1 MNTRKVLRGFGF
13 LLFGMVV
20 LAIGYWWGQNQK
32 RIDPDSPSPQQ
43 AQAMDNMEGMQ
54 ASDSPEMKSGTVN
67 VSPEKQQLVGIRTA
81 RAEVRSLVKKIRT
94 VGIVTSDETK
104 VAQVF
109 TKVEGWIEKLF
120 VNYTGKLV
128 EKGQPLFTLYS
139 PDLIATQDEYLLA
152 LQAKESLASSSL
164 QEIRAGSASL
174 LETTRRRLSLWDIS
188 DEQIA
193 ELQKSRQPKKT
204 LTFFSPSSGFVIK
217 KDAVQGMKV
226 MPDKELY
233 TITDL
238 SVVWVNADIYEF
250 DLPYVRVGQRAT
262 ITLSYFPNRP
272 FTGRVSW
279 ISPVLDEKTRTIKV
293 RLEFSNPDFSLKPEM
308 YANVEINVDA
318 GKGVAVPDE
327 AVLDS
332 GLRKV
337 VFLDKGEGRFEPR
350 EVKLGG
356 KFDSYYEVLSGLSP
370 GERILASASF
380 LLDSESRLKEAMG
393 AMAGMP
399 GMEKE
404 GTQGKD
410 GMKGMKMDAPV
421 KGGPQ
426 EKKIQD
432 LTLILSTLAEKPK
445 AGENIV
451 RLKITDK
458 TGKLVKDAQV
468 AFIFQMT
475 MPGMAPSKA
484 EGKLSKEGFYEA
496 KANLAMAGEWEVTVS
511 IRRAGQKEIQE
522 KFKLIAQQ

>member
-1 MNTRKVLRGFGF
+1 
-13 LLFGMVV
+13 MVV

-43 AQAMDNMEGMQ
+43 AQTMDNMEGMQ

-67 VSPEKQQLVGIRTA
+67 VSPEKQQLMGIRTA
-81 RAEVRSLVKKIRT
+81 VAEIRPLVKRIRT
-94 VGIVTSDETK
+94 VGIVTYDETK

-128 EKGQPLFTLYS
+128 ERGQPLFTLYS
-139 PDLIATQDEYLLA
+139 PELVSTQEEYLLA
-152 LQAKESLASSSL
+152 LQAEKAFGSSQL
-164 QEIRAGSASL
+164 QEIRKGSASL
-174 LETTRRRLSLWDIS
+174 LEATRRRLRLWDINAEEIEEL
-188 DEQIA
+188 EQTG
-193 ELQKSRQPKKT
+193 QPKKN
-204 LTFFSPSSGFVIK
+204 LTIHSPLNGFVIK
-217 KDAVQGMKV
+217 KDAFQGMKV

-238 SVVWVNADIYEF
+238 SNVWVNADIYEF
-250 DLPYVRVGQRAT
+250 ELPYVRVDQRAT
-262 ITLSYFPNRP
+262 ITLSYFPGQT
-272 FTGRVSW
+272 FAGRVSW
-279 ISPVLDEKTRTIKV
+279 ISPILDEKTRTAKL
-293 RLEFSNPDFSLKPEM
+293 RLEVANHDFMLKPEM
-308 YANVEINVDA
+308 YANVEIGVDS
-318 GKGVAVPDE
+318 GKKLAIPDE

-337 VFLDKGEGRFEPR
+337 VFLDKGEGRFEPA
-350 EVKLGG
+350 EIKTGG
-356 KFDSYYEVLSGLSP
+356 KFDGYYEVLAGLSP
-370 GERILASASF
+370 GERILASAGF

-404 GTQGKD
+404 GTQGKE

-426 EKKIQD
+426 EKKVQD
-432 LTLILSTLAEKPK
+432 LTLILSTEAEKPK

-458 TGKLVKDAQV
+458 AGKLVKDAQV

-475 MPGMAPSKA
+475 MAGMAPSKA
-484 EGKLSKEGFYEA
+484 EGKLSKDGLYEA
-496 KANLAMAGEWEVTVS
+496 KGNLAMAGEWEVTVT
-511 IRRAGQKEIQE
+511 IRRPGQKEIQE